1 MEVERGSEMAED
13 GPRSPPDEA
22 KMAQH
27 GPEMSP
33 RRPKMA
39 QARPK
44 IGPIEVRG
52 GQKLPQIGPK
62 IGEDEVKMSKM
73 RRNSSL
79 SKIFK
84 NIRTTNMFAGS
95 EARGKAQDE
104 PKMGQD
110 RAKMGQDERRLEV
123 IR

>member
-13 GPRSPPDEA
+13 SPRSSPDEA

-27 GPEMSP
+27 SPEMRP

-52 GQKLPQIGPK
+52 GQRLPQIGPK
-62 IGEDEVKMSKM
+62 IGEDEVKMGKM
-73 RRNSSL
+73 KRKSSL
-79 SKIFK
+79 SK
-84 NIRTTNMFAGS
+84 NIQKPNENLRFS
-95 EARGKAQDE
+95 RVRGPWEKAQDG
-104 PKMGQD
+104 PKKPKLGP
-110 RAKMGQDERRLEV
+110 RWPKIG
-123 IR
+123 